1 MSPRVLGTLR
11 MNLRFLAYLLPLA
24 IVAGTVLHAEVW
36 YLCCC
41 VILLRLC
48 MSVPYWRYRDKFPA
62 FPASGGTSFMAG
74 KAATMGSAVNLTS
87 KL

>member
-11 MNLRFLAYLLPLA
+11 VNLRFLVYLLPLG
-24 IVAGTVLHAEVW
+24 IVAGTLLHAEIW

-41 VILLRLC
+41 VILLRLF

-62 FPASGGTSFMAG
+62 FPASSGSSSMAERT
-74 KAATMGSAVNLTS
+74 ATAGSPANLTS
-87 KL
+87 NL